1 MRSYFKRLILGVL
14 LMGISSI
21 AANAATTSFG
31 PSAYLQHG
39 DTPSEFICENCPLH
53 VEDFEDGMLDGFLTI
68 DNGVVF
74 PPNGTTGTSQPS
86 TDSVD
91 GDDGSVDGSGLNAYS
106 WFSGNGNSSLT
117 IDFAEGVKAA
127 GLVFTDGDSA
137 SSNVMLEAFDMSGN
151 SLGIINA
158 GDLAD
163 GSFYGET
170 AEDRFLGFTNTD
182 GAIYSMTLS
191 INAGSGIEVDHI
203 QWQSHAECVPE
214 PAACMLIL
222 FGLLGVSSFRR
233 NR

>member
-1 MRSYFKRLILGVL
+1 MRSHFKRLVLGVF

-21 AANAATTSFG
+21 AANAATTAFG

-39 DTPSEFICENCPLH
+39 DTPAEFICENCPLH
-53 VEDFEDGMLDGFLTI
+53 VEDFEDGMLSDFLTI
-68 DNGVVF
+68 DNGMVF
-74 PPNGTTGTSQPS
+74 PPNGTTGTNQPS

-91 GDDGSVDGSGLNAYS
+91 GDDGSVDGFGLNAYS
-106 WFSGNGNSSLT
+106 WFSGSVQSLT
-117 IDFAEGVKAA
+117 IDFAEGVKSA

-137 SSNVMLEAFDMSGN
+137 STNVMLEAFDMSGT
-151 SLGIINA
+151 SLGVINA

-163 GSFYGET
+163 DSFYGET

-191 INAGSGIEVDHI
+191 IDAGTGIEVDHI

-214 PAACMLIL
+214 PATGILVL
-222 FGLLGVSSFRR
+222 FGLLGLSSFRR